1 MDNIY
6 KSLGDAEEYLDD
18 LKRLFGKCLVPCTST
33 RSDIKYDIENAENG
47 DEKSATKAKKT
58 RTKMTKKAKADAQD
72 EYLNNL
78 NLIRNN
84 VSTLKNMVLEMDDAC
99 ESKSDHD
106 YHLSGNYSLLSAK
119 RKVKAN
125 QRKSKSQR
133 TAIGQCE

>member
-1 MDNIY
+1 
-6 KSLGDAEEYLDD
+6 
-18 LKRLFGKCLVPCTST
+18 
-33 RSDIKYDIENAENG
+33 
-47 DEKSATKAKKT
+47 
-58 RTKMTKKAKADAQD
+58 MTKKAKADAQD